1 MPKKTKKLSKRQDG
15 KRLNEEGR
23 LSPLEIFQRRMEY
36 YNSLADDELGKGE
49 LASRERIGEFLTA
62 AQSAAVELAPYRHP
76 RLQATTVA
84 HSTTSDL
91 EKLLREIEIL
101 DDGLLPMHPEVSK
114 TSVRTS
120 QEQPD
125 IGLPKTRH

>member
-1 MPKKTKKLSKRQDG
+1 MSWARGSWLAEKES
-15 KRLNEEGR
+15 ESF
-23 LSPLEIFQRRMEY
+23 SPPPRVLPWNWHPIDIRGCRR
-36 YNSLADDELGKGE
+36 
-49 LASRERIGEFLTA
+49 R
-62 AQSAAVELAPYRHP
+62 P
-76 RLQATTVA
+76 
-84 HSTTSDL
+84 DL